1 MRGQVDV
8 QDEIS
13 FCFMPADRGLPDGVI
28 YVGETA
34 FLSRSD
40 IARKA

>member
-8 QDEIS
+8 QHEIS
-13 FCFMPADRGLPDGVI
+13 FCFMPADQGRPDGVI
-28 YVGETA
+28 YVGRH

-40 IARKA
+40 ITRKA